1 MPLNPPSQSTQT
13 QAPTPTHPTHPN
25 LFNANP
31 SPNPP
36 SSLFRALV
44 GNHGIIASKRC
55 DHVTIANNHVSYGVN
70 TGIFLHRSSDHAIVS
85 GNHVHNNGDAG
96 LAVLES
102 FYMDVH
108 DNVFK
113 DNRYGIRFSVGAGY
127 NWVSAACRRMFCG
140 CSIGGDLRGGCRL
153 FLFGRARQLATCLR
167 STVIRY
173 GSRSARD
180 TIG

>member
-1 MPLNPPSQSTQT
+1 MITGPSRRLTLT
-13 QAPTPTHPTHPN
+13 LTLTHPN
-25 LFNANP
+25 PLDA
-31 SPNPP
+31 
-36 SSLFRALV
+36 LDALV

-55 DHVTIANNHVSYGVN
+55 DHVTISDNHVSFGVN
-70 TGIFLHRSSDHAIVS
+70 TGLFLHRSSDFAIVT

-127 NWVSAACRRMFCG
+127 NWVSA
-140 CSIGGDLRGGCRL
+140 
-153 FLFGRARQLATCLR
+153 
-167 STVIRY
+167 
-173 GSRSARD
+173 GSRNSD
-180 TIG
+180 DGL

>member
-1 MPLNPPSQSTQT
+1 MNPL
-13 QAPTPTHPTHPN
+13 H
-25 LFNANP
+25 
-31 SPNPP
+31 
-36 SSLFRALV
+36 ALV

-55 DHVTIANNHVSYGVN
+55 DHVTISDNHVSFGVN
-70 TGIFLHRSSDHAIVS
+70 TGLFLHRSSDFAIVT

-127 NWVSAACRRMFCG
+127 NWVSA
-140 CSIGGDLRGGCRL
+140 
-153 FLFGRARQLATCLR
+153 
-167 STVIRY
+167 
-173 GSRSARD
+173 GSSSMYPRWFSND
-180 TIG
+180 DF